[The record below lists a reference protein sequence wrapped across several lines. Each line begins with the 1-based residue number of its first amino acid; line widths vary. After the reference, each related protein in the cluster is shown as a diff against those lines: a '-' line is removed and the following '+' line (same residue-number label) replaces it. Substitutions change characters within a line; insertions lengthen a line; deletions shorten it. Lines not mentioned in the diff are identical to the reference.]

1 MEFETIKDSLKN
13 PIIFAEKATSKNTT
27 LPVLSSIILT
37 TKKQSLIIQATNL
50 DIGVEFTIPVKV
62 IKEGSVAV
70 PGILLSS
77 VVGNLQ
83 TSKKITCSAS
93 QGIFH
98 IKTEGDVITLHTT
111 PLDDFPVIPIVQE
124 GDMFTTQSKKFISG
138 LKSVTYAASTSDI
151 KPEFSG
157 VYIYPQQ
164 QNLVFVATDTY
175 RLAEKKISEKSANS
189 FPGIIIPHK
198 NITEILRIFEG
209 VDDDIAVVSSKNQIS
224 FSTETIH
231 ISSRAINTPFP
242 NYQEIFPKTYTTEAT
257 ILKQDLVDTLKITNN
272 FSDKTGRITLSI
284 SPKKKQCSLTAQNQ
298 TTGEQI
304 SIIDAVL
311 SGEEVSHD
319 YNYRY
324 ILECLQYIPQDS
336 IIAKVSAD
344 GKLVIVGLGDP
355 SFTYLVAPLMK
366 QG

>member
-1 MEFETIKDSLKN
+1 MEFETTKDVLKN
-13 PIIFAEKATSKNTT
+13 PITFAEKPTGKNRT

-37 TKKQSLIIQATNL
+37 TKKQSLTIQATNL

-62 IKEGSVAV
+62 IKEGSIAV
-70 PGILLSS
+70 PGVLLSS
-77 VVGNLQ
+77 VIGNIQ
-83 TSKKITCSAS
+83 TSKKITCSTK
-93 QGIFH
+93 QGIFN
-98 IKTEGDVITLHTT
+98 IITNGDTITLNTT
-111 PLDDFPVIPIVQE
+111 PQEDFPMIPVVQE

-138 LKSVTYAASTSDI
+138 LKSVVYAASLSDI

-157 VYIYPQQ
+157 VYVYPQQ

-175 RLAEKKISEKSANS
+175 RLAEKKIPEKSSSS

-209 VDDDIAVVSSKNQIS
+209 VDDDIAVVSNKNQIS

-257 ILKQDLVDTLKITNN
+257 ILKQDLIDILKITNN
-272 FSDKTGRITLSI
+272 FSDKSGRVTFTIN
-284 SPKKKQCSLTAQNQ
+284 PKIKQCFIAAQNQ
-298 TTGEQI
+298 TTGEQV
-304 SIIDAVL
+304 STVDAVL
-311 SGEEVSHD
+311 SGEDASHD

-324 ILECLQYIPQDS
+324 ILECLQYVPHAS
-336 IIAKVSAD
+336 IICKVSSD
-344 GKLVIVGLGDP
+344 GKLVITGLGDP